1 MAAAAVLAAAAV
13 PHAQTTP
20 AQAAAAAR
28 RFVALGCVSRE
39 ASSSGAGRAGSAA
52 APAFILTDTRGTS
65 PETYRLDGDEKLLT
79 FHVGHTVEVSGSL
92 TPVASDP
99 SGKTFVMKV
108 AQLTYISPSCVKYP
122 AK

>member
-1 MAAAAVLAAAAV
+1 VTRVLAATAAVLVAAAV
-13 PHAQTTP
+13 PHAQTP

-28 RFVALGCVSRE
+28 RFVALGCVTREGSSR
-39 ASSSGAGRAGSAA
+39 GAA

-65 PETYRLDGDEKLLT
+65 PEIYRLDGDEKLLT

-99 SGKTFVMKV
+99 TGKTFVMKV
-108 AQLTYISPSCVKYP
+108 AQLTYISTSCVKFP
-122 AK
+122 SKQ